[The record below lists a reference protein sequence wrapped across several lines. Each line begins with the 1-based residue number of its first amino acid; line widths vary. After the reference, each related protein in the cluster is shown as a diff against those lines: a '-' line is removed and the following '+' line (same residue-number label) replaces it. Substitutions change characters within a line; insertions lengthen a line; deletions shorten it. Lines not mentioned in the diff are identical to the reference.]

1 MFPFQIFFH
10 YIPSYALHLIMITL
24 TTFKL
29 SKKLLMSIRMNFDR
43 VETNLFE
50 GNTDSYGRSFFTL
63 HVFGSRVRNALIGLQ
78 PGFNNFYTRYYGQ
91 KPRGSFEQKGNFP
104 IRVKS
109 VFPWENRASD
119 FRNQQV
125 FKITRHF
132 SHCFGNIMRAI

>member
-1 MFPFQIFFH
+1 
-10 YIPSYALHLIMITL
+10 MITL

-104 IRVKS
+104 ILCKICFSLRKS
-109 VFPWENRASD
+109 SLRFQKSTSVQNYATLFTLFWKYNASNLIYKD
-119 FRNQQV
+119 L
-125 FKITRHF
+125 
-132 SHCFGNIMRAI
+132 